1 MRRSVEKQH
10 SGKGRV
16 YANVRKESEY
26 VLQEGIGSTGEWE
39 EMTVKWPARVDSVCR
54 HSRR

>member
-39 EMTVKWPARVDSVCR
+39 ETTVKWPARVDSACR